1 MMRYVK
7 FAKSTGL
14 APFPLT
20 ENVLYAFMDQY
31 CRSAAA
37 TFGRSFLE
45 SLNFA
50 VHVLG
55 LDLSVNISGRVQGV
69 AKARYLEK
77 RKVVQKPAL
86 TVLHVKTLE
95 KIVLGGTSAEYGG
108 TSAEYGEFDRHCAGF
123 FCYAL
128 YSRARFSDAQ
138 ASANLTLDA
147 TEGDDGLYGFLEASV
162 TRSKTSYTLER
173 KTRFLPM
180 VAPINGLFLEASV
193 TRSKTSY
200 TLERKTRFLP
210 MVAPINGLLDEPWG
224 VRWHRIMLELGV
236 VLREGYPLLSAP
248 TTGGGFSL
256 LPHRIMLELGV
267 VLREGYPLLSA
278 PTTGGGFSLLPMTAE
293 YAARVLRELLR
304 RELGDSA
311 EIRKLGTHSL
321 KRTLLSWLA
330 KYGTEQGVLEKR
342 KVVQK
347 PALTVLHVK
356 TLEKIV
362 LGGTSVEYSE
372 FDRHCLSQSYAGCD

>member
-1 MMRYVK
+1 M
-7 FAKSTGL
+7 
-14 APFPLT
+14 
-20 ENVLYAFMDQY
+20 
-31 CRSAAA
+31 
-37 TFGRSFLE
+37 
-45 SLNFA
+45 
-50 VHVLG
+50 
-55 LDLSVNISGRVQGV
+55 SVNISGRVQGV

-95 KIVLGGTSAEYGG
+95 KIVLGGTSAEY
-108 TSAEYGEFDRHCAGF
+108 SEFDRHCAGF

-180 VAPINGLFLEASV
+180 VAPINGL
-193 TRSKTSY
+193 
-200 TLERKTRFLP
+200 
-210 MVAPINGLLDEPWG
+210 LDEPWG
-224 VRWHRIMLELGV
+224 VRW
-236 VLREGYPLLSAP
+236 
-248 TTGGGFSL
+248 
-256 LPHRIMLELGV
+256 HRIMLELGV

-304 RELGDSA
+304 RELLVILLRFGSWGLIASSA
-311 EIRKLGTHSL
+311 PCCHGLPNTELSKVFE
-321 KRTLLSWLA
+321 LSWVTTARTAEPSWFMPETILA
-330 KYGTEQGVLEKR
+330 VL
-342 KVVQK
+342 
-347 PALTVLHVK
+347 
-356 TLEKIV
+356 
-362 LGGTSVEYSE
+362 
-372 FDRHCLSQSYAGCD
+372 